1 MSPEPLSFTKFLS
14 LWLPTLAVAVVV
26 PDPGTPLGDRF
37 PMDLAG
43 LPIPIVTCILGAIG
57 IIAARPFTVRAEAD
71 LGWKLRLL
79 VSFIMLVVVQ
89 LWIIESRPGWLFAF
103 VVAIGLGF
111 SGYSLLELFGAQVK
125 DFVRRAF
132 AGASATIKTPGL
144 IDPRQ
149 DIAGGPDAQ
158 TPTEGPDGL

>member
-1 MSPEPLSFTKFLS
+1 MIQHLGEPLTFTKFLS
-14 LWLPTLAVAVVV
+14 VWLPTLAVAIVV
-26 PDPGTPLGDRF
+26 PDVQTPLGDRF
-37 PMDLAG
+37 LMDLAG
-43 LPIPIVTCILGAIG
+43 LPIPIVTCILGAVG
-57 IIAARPFTVRAEAD
+57 IIAARPFTVRAEKD

-111 SGYSLLELFGAQVK
+111 SGYSLLELFGDQVK

-132 AGASATIKTPGL
+132 AGANTSK
-144 IDPRQ
+144 
-149 DIAGGPDAQ
+149 GPDA
-158 TPTEGPDGL
+158 

>member
-26 PDPGTPLGDRF
+26 PDVTTPLGDRF
-37 PMDLAG
+37 LIDAYG
-43 LPIPIVTCILGAIG
+43 LPIPVVTCVLGAIG

-79 VSFIMLVVVQ
+79 VSFILLVTVQ

-111 SGYSLLELFGAQVK
+111 SGFSLLELFGEQVK
-125 DFVRRAF
+125 DFLRRAF
-132 AGASATIKTPGL
+132 ASATSTIK
-144 IDPRQ
+144 
-149 DIAGGPDAQ
+149 
-158 TPTEGPDGL
+158 GPDGQ

>member
-1 MSPEPLSFTKFLS
+1 MIWHLSEPLSFTKFLS
-14 LWLPTLAVAVVV
+14 VYLPTLAVAVVV
-26 PDPGTPLGDRF
+26 PDLKTPLGDRF
-37 PMDLAG
+37 LIDLAG
-43 LPIPIVTCILGAIG
+43 LPIPVVTCLLGLVG

-79 VSFIMLVVVQ
+79 VSFIMLTVVQ

-111 SGYSLLELFGAQVK
+111 SGFSLLELFGQQVR

-132 AGASATIKTPGL
+132 AGAANSIK
-144 IDPRQ
+144 
-149 DIAGGPDAQ
+149 
-158 TPTEGPDGL
+158 GPDGQ

>member
-1 MSPEPLSFTKFLS
+1 MTEPLSFTKFLS
-14 LWLPTLAVAVVV
+14 VWLPTLAVAVVV
-26 PDPGTPLGDRF
+26 PDVQTPLGDRF
-37 PMDLAG
+37 LFDLAG
-43 LPIPIVTCILGAIG
+43 LPIPVVTCILGAIG

-79 VSFIMLVVVQ
+79 VSFIMLVVVE

-111 SGYSLLELFGAQVK
+111 SGFSLLELFGEQVK

-132 AGASATIKTPGL
+132 AGAANTIKPSSS
-144 IDPRQ
+144 DA
-149 DIAGGPDAQ
+149 AGPQ
-158 TPTEGPDGL
+158 EGPDRP